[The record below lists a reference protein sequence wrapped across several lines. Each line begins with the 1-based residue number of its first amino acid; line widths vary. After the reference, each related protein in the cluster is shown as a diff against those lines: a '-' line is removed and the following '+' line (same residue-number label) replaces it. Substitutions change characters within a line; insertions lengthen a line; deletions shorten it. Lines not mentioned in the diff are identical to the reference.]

1 VREVSN
7 IESATEDTAE
17 AEDEQVQESEG
28 EDSEL
33 DTNTLQDSNK
43 RIHPVRGSM
52 YWLNI

>member
-1 VREVSN
+1 VREVRN
-7 IESATEDTAE
+7 IESYKEDTDE

-28 EDSEL
+28 EDCGL
-33 DTNTLQDSNK
+33 DTNK

>member
-1 VREVSN
+1 VRN
-7 IESATEDTAE
+7 IGSGIEDIAKV
-17 AEDEQVQESEG
+17 EDEQVQESEG

-33 DTNTLQDSNK
+33 DTNTLQDSKK